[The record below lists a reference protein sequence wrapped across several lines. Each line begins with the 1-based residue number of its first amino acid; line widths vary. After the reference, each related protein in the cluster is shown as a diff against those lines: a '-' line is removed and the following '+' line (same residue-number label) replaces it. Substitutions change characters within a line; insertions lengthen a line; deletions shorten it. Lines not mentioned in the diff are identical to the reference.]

1 MDTIVLDQLPFR
13 LDFDDLRRALRLRP
27 GNSLETD
34 LRRLA
39 EEAQAVARPKALYK
53 IVYVDSRDESQVTL
67 DGVTFKS
74 KVLRANLEEVHRVFA
89 YVVTCGTELDEW
101 ARSIEDMLHSFW
113 ADAIKEMALRQAQAA
128 LLTHLKTTYRLG
140 KTSAMN
146 PGSLADWP
154 IQQQRPLFR
163 LLGSVEQTDG
173 IGFLPAIGVRLTD
186 SFLMI
191 PNKTISGIRFPTE
204 SNFESCLLCPRET
217 CPTRRAPYDP
227 HLLEEQYGHD

>member
-1 MDTIVLDQLPFR
+1 MVLDQIQFQ
-13 LDFDDLRRALRLRP
+13 LDFQALRKALRLRS
-27 GNSLETD
+27 GDSMEAD

-39 EEAQAVARPKALYK
+39 KEAQAVAHPKALYK
-53 IVYVDSRDESQVTL
+53 VAYVDSRSENQVTL

-74 KVLRANLEEVHRVFA
+74 RVLWANLEGVHRVFP

-101 ARSIEDMLHSFW
+101 ARSIDDMLHSFW
-113 ADAIKEMALRQAQAA
+113 ADAIKEMALRQAHAA
-128 LLTHLKTTYRLG
+128 LLSHLKTTYRLG
-140 KTSAMN
+140 KISAMS

-163 LLGSVEQTDG
+163 LLGSVEQKDG

-191 PNKTISGIRFPTE
+191 PNKTISGIRFPVET
-204 SNFESCLLCPRET
+204 NFESCLLCPRES
-217 CPTRRAPYDP
+217 CPGRRAPYDP
-227 HLLEEQYGHD
+227 HLLQEKYGN